1 MSASKITPRSVLT
14 APIRLA
20 LFDARVTAPLLV
32 ALLYYPEKLRDL
44 LPERVRHLVRSQAL
58 IRALSVF
65 LGLSVLRGINKKL
78 SQWTANNWKSDAKF
92 VKSQELVLIS
102 GGCSGIGKFI
112 AEGFA
117 KRGVKVVILDLNHPK
132 TTLRESAGLSTSISA
147 DGIKHLASTSTSA
160 TLPPPPT
167 LLPPQHRSAKSMATR
182 RC

>member
-1 MSASKITPRSVLT
+1 MAASKLAPISILT

-20 LFDARVTAPLLV
+20 LFDPRVTAPLLV

-44 LPERVRHLVRSQAL
+44 LPERLYRLVTSQAV
-58 IRALSVF
+58 IRTLSVF
-65 LGLSVLRGINKKL
+65 LALGVARGINKKL

-102 GGCSGIGKFI
+102 GGCSGIGQLT

-117 KRGVKVVILDLNHPK
+117 KKGVKVIVLDLNLPK
-132 TTLRESAGLSTSISA
+132 KTLRKASSPFLCESTNQ
-147 DGIKHLASTSTSA
+147 IKHPESTSTNA
-160 TLPPPPT
+160 TSHPPPR
-167 LLPPQHRSAKSMATR
+167 LLPQRHRSAKSTATL